1 MLKKAEKKYRK
12 ELKRRRIR
20 VIKDKELQ
28 LQIRRSSLGQVKKD
42 PAKLQEIVKKHFDRK
57 KKKNVG
63 TKIQRIKR

>member
-63 TKIQRIKR
+63 TKI